1 MESVKEK
8 IYSGKNVGYKIF
20 AREKL
25 VFIFLVDVQTRPAAR
40 SPAMVYPTKRPAV
53 TPGRANAGQ
62 DTSSRLKL
70 RGFLGQDSTLS

>member
-1 MESVKEK
+1 MR
-8 IYSGKNVGYKIF
+8 IF
-20 AREKL
+20 R
-25 VFIFLVDVQTRPAAR
+25 I